1 MVIWYVSVVPDVE
14 LAGIAYC
21 RSDTL
26 LEEQS
31 RTVSEPAGEIGSIDF
46 FGPRG
51 SSLAPESLL
60 CSKLVS
66 PNLL

>member
-1 MVIWYVSVVPDVE
+1 M
-14 LAGIAYC
+14 AYC

-60 CSKLVS
+60 AQNWCRPTFYKRAMTWTDMKAALR
-66 PNLL
+66 NI